1 MSIYEVLKVTIDLLG
16 NIRVPV
22 MYGDIAKDIAAAAG
36 NLTACVQRLEA
47 DAKQREAEKTVEAD
61 AKQREAEKKETEGAE
76 DAGEAET

>member
-47 DAKQREAEKTVEAD
+47 DAKQREAEK
-61 AKQREAEKKETEGAE
+61 KETEGAE